1 MDFSSCHNFNIW
13 TQVCVEVISDIDLFC
28 NVLVLCDHCK
38 SLNAVLL
45 VLFDYSIFTAAP
57 NSLKKEFSKD

>member
-28 NVLVLCDHCK
+28 NVLVLRGHCK

-45 VLFDYSIFTAAP
+45 VLFYCSIFTAPP